1 MNVLAKVTWKAM
13 WKNRTRTLVVLIGIV
28 LSAAMF
34 TAVTTMGISLRD
46 YMIRGT
52 IYSSGDYFV
61 RYDYATDAQADALAR
76 EESVTQVAD
85 YQAMGYVKTDGES
98 ENQMDCFVYAA
109 GNDTFFTAMQPHLIS
124 GRYPQSSSE
133 VLLQEAIAQVLG
145 AEVGETLTLDITT
158 EYGGDSDYDA
168 SAVHAAARTF
178 SVRCTV
184 SGIAEDRFW
193 DDDDLYRFSIL
204 TYADGAQESAI
215 WHRLFAKTDP
225 AAAAREL
232 PFEYG
237 VTRSCNE
244 RLLAY
249 YGATMYTNYN
259 TLILRACIL
268 LILIIVIGSV
278 SLICSAFSV
287 SVSERTKQFGLL
299 CSIGA
304 TGRQLRRSV
313 FFEAM
318 VLCVFAIPMGLLSGY
333 FGIAIT
339 LHLLG
344 NNLTVFFAS
353 HEVTFRAVFSWI
365 SLAAAALIATLTV
378 FLSAWI
384 PARRATRITPIE
396 AIRQS
401 GDYTVSA
408 KVRRNGTVSGKL
420 LGLPGLLA
428 GKYYSTSRRKYRAT
442 VVSLTISVLLFVC
455 ASSFAQEL
463 QGIVKRNVNTENFD
477 IVCELR
483 EDVRALASVKRA
495 AYVDERFY
503 TLIAADSDLTEA
515 YRTHCDETSEE
526 DPEVVHVHMYY
537 LEDAV
542 LAAYL
547 QEKGIDPAPYFST
560 EQPTALVC
568 QRRVTSY
575 YVENA
580 DGEFRRFTNEF
591 DTFSDKADAFTCFN
605 DGVPEALLAESDGEW
620 PDYSRTADGELL
632 LTFHSRQKAYVLR
645 AETDAHGARV
655 DAYYPYD
662 AQRGTVSDEPA
673 YTKPAKSVSVRIGAR
688 IMELPYGIRQD
699 ATADSYY
706 TTLILPLSALGDDAQ
721 PQLFLTASDRSALRA
736 YLEAQRLDFVDY
748 RMDEDNSR
756 SLLLIVRVFTYGFT
770 ILISLIAAANVFNT
784 ISTNLALRRRD
795 FGVLRSVGMQRGQ
808 MRRMVNL
815 ECLSYGIKSLLIG
828 FPAGLVLSMVIHK
841 SMSGI
846 DSAGY
851 QIPWRIFAVA
861 ALSVFAVVLASI
873 LYAMARLRKNTP
885 IEDIRMD
892 SI

>member
-34 TAVTTMGISLRD
+34 SAVTTMGVSLRD
-46 YMIRGT
+46 YLIRGT
-52 IYSSGDYFV
+52 IYSSGDYFI

-98 ENQMDCFVYAA
+98 ENQMNCFVYAA
-109 GNDTFFTAMQPHLIS
+109 GDDTFFTAMQPHLIA
-124 GRYPQSSSE
+124 GRYPQSSGE
-133 VLLQEAIAQVLG
+133 VLLQEAVAKVLG
-145 AEVGETLTLDITT
+145 AEVGETLTLDVTT
-158 EYGGDSDYDA
+158 EYGGKSDYDA
-168 SAVHAAARTF
+168 FADNAAARTF

-184 SGIAEDRFW
+184 SGIAEDHYW
-193 DDDDLYRFSIL
+193 DDDDLCRFSIL
-204 TYADGAQESAI
+204 TYADGAQERAM
-215 WHRLFAKTDP
+215 WHRLFAKTAP
-225 AAAAREL
+225 ASAAREL
-232 PFEYG
+232 PFQYG

-259 TLILRACIL
+259 TLIVRACAV
-268 LILIIVIGSV
+268 LISIIVIGSV
-278 SLICSAFSV
+278 SLIGSAFSV

-318 VLCVFAIPMGLLSGY
+318 VLCAFAVPVGLLCGY
-333 FGIAIT
+333 VGIAIT

-344 NNLTVFFAS
+344 NNLAVFFAS
-353 HEVTFRAVFSWI
+353 GNVTFRAVLSWV

-378 FLSAWI
+378 FISAWI
-384 PARRATRITPIE
+384 PARRATRITPID

-401 GDYTVSA
+401 GDYTVSTKA
-408 KVRRNGTVSGKL
+408 GRGGRASGKL
-420 LGLPGLLA
+420 LGVPGLLA
-428 GKYYSTSRRKYRAT
+428 GKYYRTSRKKYRAT

-455 ASSFAQEL
+455 ASCFAQEL
-463 QGIVKRNVNTENFD
+463 QGIVKRNVNTQNFD
-477 IVCELR
+477 IVCTAR
-483 EDVRALASVKRA
+483 EDVRALSSVERA
-495 AYVDERFY
+495 AYVDDRFY
-503 TLIAADSDLTEA
+503 VAPAADTDLTED
-515 YRTHCDETSEE
+515 YRAHCSEMTGE
-526 DPEVVHVHMYY
+526 APEAVQVHVFY

-547 QEKGIDPAPYFST
+547 REKGIDPAPYFSA

-568 QRRVTSY
+568 RRRVTGY
-575 YVENA
+575 FTENEN
-580 DGEFRRFTNEF
+580 GEWNRYTSEF
-591 DTFSDKADAFTCFN
+591 DTFSDKADALICFGN
-605 DGVPEALLAESDGEW
+605 GIPQALLTETEGEW
-620 PDYSRTADGELL
+620 PDYSRSAGGELL
-632 LTFHSRQKAYVLR
+632 LTFRRQQKAYVLR
-645 AETDAHGARV
+645 TETDANGMNV

-662 AQRGTVSDEPA
+662 MQNGTVAGTPA
-673 YTKPAKSVSVRIGAR
+673 YTAQADSISVRIGAR
-688 IMELPYGIRQD
+688 ITELPFGIRQD
-699 ATADSYY
+699 AITDSHYTA
-706 TTLILPLSALGDDAQ
+706 LILPLSALGDDAQ
-721 PQLFLTASDRSALRA
+721 PQLYMTASDRSALRA
-736 YLEAQRLDFVDY
+736 YLEAERLDFVDY
-748 RMDEDNSR
+748 RADEDNSR
-756 SLLLIVRVFTYGFT
+756 SLLLVVRVFTYGFT
-770 ILISLIAAANVFNT
+770 VLISLIAAANVFNT
-784 ISTNLALRRRD
+784 ISTNLTLRRRD

-828 FPAGLVLSMVIHK
+828 LPMGLVLSMGIYK
-841 SMSGI
+841 SMSGV

-851 QIPWRIFAVA
+851 QLPWRIFAVA
-861 ALSVFAVVLASI
+861 VLSVFAVVLASI
-873 LYAMARLRKNTP
+873 LYAMAKLRKNTP